1 MKFFLFFAILLSLF
15 CLSAQS
21 ADEEKVKADAKAAFA
36 ELKVSSSDVVKWR
49 NEVSANSAK
58 IVSIKSSFKQIKTLS
73 FLSQKVISGGRF
85 FFEKNESGNR
95 LKWEYTTP
103 FIYTVVING
112 NSITMKDGEKISS
125 FDMSTSRVFQ
135 EINEIMVASLNGTI
149 LSDNRNFVFDIRE
162 KGRELKIEMTPV
174 KGTSLSEY
182 FRNINMIMDKTD
194 FTVSMLTMVE
204 ITGDSTELL
213 FTDKKL
219 NGKINDSEFSVK

>member
-1 MKFFLFFAILLSLF
+1 LKFFLFFAILLSLF
-15 CLSAQS
+15 CVSAQ
-21 ADEEKVKADAKAAFA
+21 ADEEKVKADANAAFA
-36 ELKVSSSDVVKWR
+36 ELKVSSSDVAKWK
-49 NEVSANSAK
+49 NEVSVNSAK
-58 IVSIKSSFKQIKTLS
+58 ISSIKSSFKQIKTLS

-103 FIYTVVING
+103 FTYTVVING
-112 NSITMKDGEKISS
+112 NSITMKDGQKISS
-125 FDMSTSRVFQ
+125 FDMSSSRVFQ

-149 LSDNRNFVFDIRE
+149 LSDNKNFIFDISE

-182 FRNINMIMDKTD
+182 FRNINMIMDKAD

-204 ITGDSTELL
+204 ITGDSTELM
-213 FTDKKL
+213 FADKKL
-219 NGKINDSEFSVK
+219 NGKIDDSEFSVK